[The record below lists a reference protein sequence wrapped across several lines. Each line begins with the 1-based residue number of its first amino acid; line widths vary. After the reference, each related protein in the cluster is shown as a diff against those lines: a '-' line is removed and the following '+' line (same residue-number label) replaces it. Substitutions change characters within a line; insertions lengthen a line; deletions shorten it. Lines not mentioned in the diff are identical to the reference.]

1 MQLKFHSHRDAQS
14 NQQTFV
20 QTGRYAR
27 ERSKHIFTGTVTDD
41 EERPGGRQNSLSRV
55 QLIIKVAV
63 GTVKLSRSA
72 IRELRELYTT
82 DTDFKV
88 RASVLDTSIR
98 P

>member
-14 NQQTFV
+14 NQQAFV

-63 GTVKLSRSA
+63 GTVKLSRSP
-72 IRELRELYTT
+72 IRELRE
-82 DTDFKV
+82 
-88 RASVLDTSIR
+88 
-98 P
+98 